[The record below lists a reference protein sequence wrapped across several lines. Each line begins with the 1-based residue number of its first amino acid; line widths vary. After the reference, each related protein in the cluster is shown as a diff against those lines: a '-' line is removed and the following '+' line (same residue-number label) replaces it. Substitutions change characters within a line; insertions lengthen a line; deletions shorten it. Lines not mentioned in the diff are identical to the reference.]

1 LNLRSAQKENTLFE
15 RILVPLDGSARAEAI
30 LPQVESLA
38 LEFGSRLI
46 LLHVN
51 EPGSNLMA
59 PHGSHPEV
67 SMELSR
73 QKKDEL
79 EGYLAGKKG
88 EFREKGVQVET
99 LLAQGPVVE
108 TIIHTAAEYDVD
120 LVAMASHGRTGLQRV
135 FYGSVAAGVL
145 QSVDRPLL
153 LVRSRR
159 L

>member
-1 LNLRSAQKENTLFE
+1 
-15 RILVPLDGSARAEAI
+15 
-30 LPQVESLA
+30 
-38 LEFGSRLI
+38 LI
-46 LLHVN
+46 LLHVI

-59 PHGSHPEV
+59 PHGSHPDV
-67 SMELSR
+67 SIELSR

-88 EFREKGVQVET
+88 EFREKGVEVET
-99 LLAQGPVVE
+99 VLAQGPVVE
-108 TIIHTAAEYDVD
+108 MIIRTATEYDVD
-120 LVAMASHGRTGLQRV
+120 LIAMASHGRTGLQRV

-159 L
+159 M

>member
-1 LNLRSAQKENTLFE
+1 VFE

-30 LPQVESLA
+30 LPEVEALA
-38 LEFGSRLI
+38 LEFASRLI
-46 LLHVN
+46 LLHVI
-51 EPGSNLMA
+51 EPGSMLMA
-59 PHGSHPEV
+59 PHGSHPDV

-73 QKKDEL
+73 QKRDEL
-79 EGYLAGKKG
+79 EHYLAGKAG
-88 EFREKGVQVET
+88 EFREKGISVESV
-99 LLAQGPVVE
+99 LAQGAVVE
-108 TIIHTAAEYDVD
+108 AIIRTAAEYNVD

-153 LVRSRR
+153 LVRSRQ